1 MPDNPDILLIER
13 GLLEHRP
20 LSRFRSIFRYRTG
33 LLSEWERIRLE
44 FPTSRLLY
52 YHPDAELEGL
62 FSRTLGAT
70 PLQSLSPGDP
80 LHLAAS
86 DRGRPEQEIQQLSQK
101 SGIEIKTSSR
111 LSLFRVLDDISGLI
125 QEDLDLIRQSQQ
137 ADTDSRSGKVSDIE
151 SARWQWLSGPY
162 HSLEGVQVLGNPGNL
177 MVHPTCEIG
186 PAVVL
191 DVREGP
197 VILDEDVRISPFSFI
212 EGPLYAGPGCR
223 LDNLRLTGGNLLGAG
238 CRLGG
243 EIENCIIGDFTN
255 KHHEGFQGHS
265 ILGSWINLGALSTT
279 SDLKNNYG
287 EIRLKLPVD
296 QFPDYD
302 SEIVEV
308 STGRIKFGSILGDCV
323 KTAIGTMVNT
333 GTVLDAG
340 SNVFGGHPPKYL
352 YPLSWGLSGRRYQTD
367 RFLAD
372 CEKIFARRNQ
382 SVESEMPTL
391 VHRLVSGNSP
401 ESMDFLGDGI

>member
-1 MPDNPDILLIER
+1 MSSRKPDILLIER

-20 LSRFRSIFRYRTG
+20 LSRFQSIFRFRSG
-33 LLSEWERIRLE
+33 LFSEWERIRLE
-44 FPTSRLLY
+44 FPSSRLLY
-52 YHPDAELEGL
+52 YHPDPELEGI
-62 FSRTLGAT
+62 FARSLGAT
-70 PLQSLSPGDP
+70 ALQSLASDEP
-80 LHLAAS
+80 LHLAAD
-86 DRGRPEQEIQQLSQK
+86 DRGRPEKEIQILSQK
-101 SGIEIKTSSR
+101 PGIEIRTSSR
-111 LSLFRVLDDISGLI
+111 LSLFRILDDLDGSI
-125 QEDLDLIRQSQQ
+125 QQDLDLIGR
-137 ADTDSRSGKVSDIE
+137 ARDTEAVADIE
-151 SARWQWLSGPY
+151 LARWQWLTGPY
-162 HSLEGVQVLGNPGNL
+162 HALSGVSVLGNPGNL
-177 MVHPTCEIG
+177 MVHPSCEIG
-186 PAVVL
+186 PGVVL
-191 DVREGP
+191 DAREGP
-197 VILDEDVRISPFSFI
+197 IILDEDVRISAFSFL

-243 EIENCIIGDFTN
+243 EVENSILGDYTN
-255 KHHEGFQGHS
+255 KHHEGFIGHS
-265 ILGSWINLGALSTT
+265 VIGSWVNLGALTTT

-323 KTAIGTMVNT
+323 KTAIGTMINT

-352 YPLSWGLSGRRYQTD
+352 YPLSWGLTGRRYQTE

-372 CEKIFARRNQ
+372 CEKIFARRGQ
-382 SVESEMPTL
+382 SPDKEMPTL
-391 VHRLVSGNSP
+391 VHRLVSGKHP
-401 ESMDFLGDGI
+401 ENMDFLGDGI